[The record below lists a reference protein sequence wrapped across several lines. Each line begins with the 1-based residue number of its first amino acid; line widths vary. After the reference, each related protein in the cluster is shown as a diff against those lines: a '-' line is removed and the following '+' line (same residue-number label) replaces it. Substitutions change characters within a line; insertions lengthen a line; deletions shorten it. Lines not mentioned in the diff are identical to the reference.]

1 MRQLVLTAPLP
12 VAPGLRLQ
20 QRPLAA
26 TPRRRRRPLPRL
38 ATASL
43 AGSSEE
49 TEQQQQQPPPA
60 PPAPGKPSIKQTM
73 ADLDALLGIE
83 DKPEEPAQE
92 AKPASGDGV
101 KITISADVLKQ
112 LAEAEAARAEKL
124 GSAASNSE
132 MQSRIAD
139 SIERIVEQA
148 KKLAEEDG
156 KGDGKTLGEEA
167 VRKEL
172 DNLFSVMGSSMKGV
186 DQEDLK
192 RIKEQ
197 VFGATTFWVTETRL
211 LAMQSLELGVA
222 VRGNLRGKRE
232 AVFKEVCDKVAAMF
246 GDKYVV
252 RLVEDPEA
260 ALEDMQMGA
269 SAAAADGAAPE
280 PRVMFE
286 ILPAAAAQPQ
296 PTAGW
301 QRAAAAVLLVLTLG
315 STLQFGLAA
324 NIGLLPKETLQWL
337 ANPANLN
344 SDVLPPGL
352 ETYDPLPFLS
362 STGNVFLV
370 TLLPQLMHELA
381 HAVVAG
387 TRGIKIAPS
396 FLIPNSQLGTFG
408 SVTQLKSLVRS
419 RTDLFDFSAAA
430 LAAGGLTSLG
440 LFIAGLVASH
450 GGNVAEPGLLP
461 VPSQLF
467 QGSLLLGTLA
477 KLGLGSEALSHAQV
491 YVSPLLVGGWCGL
504 VTTALNCLPVGNL
517 DGGRAMLSAF
527 GRNALA
533 VSSLLSYVGLG
544 LGLLGSSL
552 ALPFGLYVLI
562 CQRSAEQYIQDEVSG
577 VSERR
582 RAIAGALI
590 AFALLT
596 LIPMAPEVAD
606 VAAVGS
612 PGNFI

>member
-1 MRQLVLTAPLP
+1 
-12 VAPGLRLQ
+12 
-20 QRPLAA
+20 
-26 TPRRRRRPLPRL
+26 
-38 ATASL
+38 
-43 AGSSEE
+43 
-49 TEQQQQQPPPA
+49 
-60 PPAPGKPSIKQTM
+60 M

-83 DKPEEPAQE
+83 EKPEELPQE
-92 AKPASGDGV
+92 AKPAAGEATT
-101 KITISADVLKQ
+101 ITISPDVLKQ
-112 LAEAEAARAEKL
+112 LAEAEAARAEKM
-124 GSAASNSE
+124 GSAASSSE
-132 MQSRIAD
+132 VQSRVNDAM
-139 SIERIVEQA
+139 ERIVEQA
-148 KKLAEEDG
+148 KRMAEQEG
-156 KGDGKTLGEEA
+156 RGEGKTLGEEA

-172 DNLFSVMGSSMKGV
+172 DNLLSAMGASVKGV
-186 DQEDLK
+186 EPEDLK

-197 VFGATTFWVTETRL
+197 VFGATTFWVTETRP

-232 AVFKEVCDKVAAMF
+232 VVFKEVCEKVAAMF

-260 ALEDMQMGA
+260 ALEDMQMGG
-269 SAAAADGAAPE
+269 SGGADGAAPE

-286 ILPAAAAQPQ
+286 ILPAAAAQPT

-301 QRAAAAVLLVLTLG
+301 QRAAAAVLLLLTLG

-324 NIGLLPKETLQWL
+324 NIGLLPKETLLWL

-344 SDVLPPGL
+344 SDLLPPGL

-370 TLLPQLMHELA
+370 TLLPQLMHEVA

-396 FLIPNSQLGTFG
+396 LLIPNSQLGTFG

-430 LAAGGLTSLG
+430 LLAGGATSLG

-450 GGNVAEPGLLP
+450 GGSVAEPGLLP

-467 QGSLLLGTLA
+467 QGSLLLGSLA
-477 KLGLGSEALSHAQV
+477 KLGLGGEALSHAQV

-562 CQRSAEQYIQDEVSG
+562 CQRTAEQYIQDEVSG

-590 AFALLT
+590 AFAVLT